1 MSTNLIPTPPTATA
15 VDAAAARPGAKKR
28 IGRRIVRMGAMITVT
43 GMACVGCG
51 SDAADSLSAS
61 TVSASTVAAHTVPT
75 ASAPTTTDAAT
86 SASMPMPMP
95 MPETQSTDVHTTHTE
110 STNVQ
115 TTVAETTASTQAPPI
130 ATNVVPVGLT
140 EYSIGLPATLPSGP
154 TKFTA
159 TNTGTLEHHMTLIR
173 LGEHESLG
181 DLVGALSTD
190 PAAGLAAADL
200 FGGPQ
205 SIAPGNTETAVVTLQ
220 PGEYVAMCVIPG
232 SDGIPHAAKG
242 MLTQFTVT
250 GDESDDAPVSDAPG
264 ITLEDY
270 GFTLADGFTGKGLI
284 RVQNDGTLPHEL
296 AIYKVADGKTFSEA
310 TEFLMSDQSGPWP
323 VVPAG
328 GLTPMSP
335 GSVAGVELDLTRG
348 TYVFVCFLPGADHLS
363 HFEKGMVREVVI
375 P

>member
-1 MSTNLIPTPPTATA
+1 MSTNLIPTPPTAAGVEAATA
-15 VDAAAARPGAKKR
+15 SFGPKTR
-28 IGRRIVRMGAMITVT
+28 IGRRIVRVGAIVTVT

-51 SDAADSLSAS
+51 SDAADSLSTS
-61 TVSASTVAAHTVPT
+61 PVSASTVAAEQEMPT
-75 ASAPTTTDAAT
+75 TSAPTATEATTST
-86 SASMPMPMP
+86 STPTT
-95 MPETQSTDVHTTHTE
+95 ETQSTDAHTTHTE
-110 STNVQ
+110 STEAQ
-115 TTVAETTASTQAPPI
+115 TTVEVTTASTQAPPL
-130 ATNVVPVGLT
+130 AANVVPVGLT
-140 EYSIGLPATLPSGP
+140 EYSIGMPATLPSGP

-159 TNTGTLEHHMTLIR
+159 TNTGTLEHHVTLFR
-173 LGEHESLG
+173 LGEHESFG
-181 DLVGALSTD
+181 DLLRALSTE
-190 PAAGLAAADL
+190 PAAGLESADL

-205 SIAPGNTETAVVTLQ
+205 SIAPGNTEAAVVTLQ
-220 PGEYVAMCVIPG
+220 PGEYVAMCLIPG

-250 GDESDDAPVSDAPG
+250 GDESVDAPVADAPG
-264 ITLEDY
+264 ITIKDY

-296 AIYKVADGKTFSEA
+296 AIYKVADGKTYSDA
-310 TEFLMSDQSGPWP
+310 TEFLMSDQSGPSP

-335 GSVAGVELDLTRG
+335 GSVAGVELDLTHG
-348 TYVFVCFLPGADHLS
+348 TYVFVCFLPGTDHLS